1 VTQQLSQPFVV
12 PFATKENPTFSFRLE
27 ALLPCDAATGDNSIS
42 LTGKVN
48 VPDTTGT
55 DTNNVDTIGIRI
67 AKRVDW
73 QLGQNIPNPASDI
86 TVIPF
91 MLPQGGEVTISVLS
105 ANGQLINRRRI
116 QAQAGENTVSISTEG
131 WADGLYYYRMEYN
144 GRQQVRKMNIV
155 R

>member
-1 VTQQLSQPFVV
+1 V

-27 ALLPCDAATGDNSIS
+27 ALLPCDAATGDNSIA

-48 VPDTTGT
+48 VPDTTDTTDTTGT
-55 DTNNVDTIGIRI
+55 DTTGIRI
-67 AKRVDW
+67 AKRMDW
-73 QLGQNIPNPASDI
+73 QLGQNIPNPASSM
-86 TVIPF
+86 TAIPF
-91 MLPQGGEVTISVLS
+91 TLPHGGEVTISVLS
-105 ANGQLINRRRI
+105 ANGQLVHRRRI

>member
-1 VTQQLSQPFVV
+1 SQPFVV

-42 LTGKVN
+42 ITGKVN
-48 VPDTTGT
+48 VPDTTDTTDTTGT
-55 DTNNVDTIGIRI
+55 DTTGIRI
-67 AKRVDW
+67 AKRMDW
-73 QLGQNIPNPASDI
+73 QLGQNIPNPASNM
-86 TVIPF
+86 TAIPF
-91 MLPQGGEVTISVLS
+91 TLPQGGEVTISVLS
-105 ANGQLINRRRI
+105 ANGQLLQRRHI

-131 WADGLYYYRMEYN
+131 WADGLYYYRMEYD